1 MKLIRWAAVAVT
13 ALFVLM
19 NIGVAVDAD
28 LDNWIRIVGAGLAL
42 VGIPAVVGLAMDLPW
57 GRPAVIGVG
66 VLNVAGAA
74 AAIVADEQGGAIG
87 LVVGGLGVVLGAFS
101 APSNPARVPQPTDL
115 HSRRPPS
122 VVE

>member
-19 NIGVAVDAD
+19 NIGVVVDPD
-28 LDNWIRIVGAGLAL
+28 MDTWIRIVGAGLAL
-42 VGIPAVVGLAMDLPW
+42 VGIPAVIGLAMDLPW

-66 VLNVAGAA
+66 ALNVAGA
-74 AAIVADEQGGAIG
+74 VAGIIADLDGGAIG

-101 APSNPARVPQPTDL
+101 APSQPSRVAAA
-115 HSRRPPS
+115 H
-122 VVE
+122 

>member
-19 NIGVAVDAD
+19 NIGAAVDPD
-28 LDNWIRIVGAGLAL
+28 VDTWVRIFGAGLAL
-42 VGIPAVVGLAMDLPW
+42 LGIPAVVGLARDLPW

-66 VLNVAGAA
+66 ALNVAGAVVG
-74 AAIVADEQGGAIG
+74 IIADLDGGAIG

-101 APSNPARVPQPTDL
+101 APSHPARVAAA
-115 HSRRPPS
+115 H
-122 VVE
+122 